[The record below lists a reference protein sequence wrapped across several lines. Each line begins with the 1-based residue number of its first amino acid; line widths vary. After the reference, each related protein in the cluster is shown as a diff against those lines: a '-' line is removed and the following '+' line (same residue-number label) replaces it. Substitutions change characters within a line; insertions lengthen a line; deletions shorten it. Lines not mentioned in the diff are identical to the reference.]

1 MNTTVA
7 MAVTASA
14 TTICQN
20 GPDDRQHGAHRLHL
34 LTADDDAHGGRLL
47 PAPLAPTN
55 PVIRPGTTSNDTSSR
70 TVVSP
75 YVRLRD
81 FTLNLAT
88 STRTTGHHCGVSQM
102 SGCSGALA
110 PGVR

>member
-34 LTADDDAHGGRLL
+34 LTADDDAHGGRLAGTVGADESRH
-47 PAPLAPTN
+47 PPRDHVDRHVVQDSGVAVRSAP
-55 PVIRPGTTSNDTSSR
+55 
-70 TVVSP
+70 
-75 YVRLRD
+75 
-81 FTLNLAT
+81 
-88 STRTTGHHCGVSQM
+88 
-102 SGCSGALA
+102 
-110 PGVR
+110 